1 MCKFCWVLV
10 AVLVLAVAGMSYK
23 FVFEGSVERSEDMR
37 LALQL
42 TEHEKNFVLA
52 EMRAF
57 LASVQQITEGAVKD
71 DMYLV
76 ANAGRAAGASNA
88 ARAPGSL
95 MGKLPLG
102 FKRLGFATPSAF
114 DELALDA
121 EQLGDKEHALKQLS
135 DLMQNCVGC
144 HAAYR
149 IETVV
154 E

>member
-102 FKRLGFATPSAF
+102 FKRLGFATHSAF